1 MRLPL
6 VLAALLLSGGIAGAA
21 DATFPKGSSFGL
33 VPPVGMV
40 ESTTFAGFEDPTI
53 GAAIL
58 MVEMPPVAYE
68 QVEAGFTDAALA
80 SKGITVDSRG
90 TLPLALPDAKT
101 LFVSGKQNVGTVSAR
116 KWILLAGTAQAT
128 VLVTIQVADDNAGKL
143 SDETVRKTLETLA
156 YRSPPTPQEQMAEL
170 PFRFADMAG
179 FRPVKVI
186 GNTAVVLTDGPK
198 DVIENADQ
206 AIFVAGVAPGAP
218 REEERRQFALRALSS
233 VTGVKDMRIERAEP
247 LRIGGMAGFEILA
260 NAKDAAG
267 NEDVKVVQW
276 LRFGPT
282 AHLRMVAIVRAKD
295 FPEEYG
301 RLRALRD
308 GMEPR

>member
-6 VLAALLLSGGIAGAA
+6 ILATLLLSGGIAGAA
-21 DATFPKGSSFGL
+21 DVTFPKGSSFGL

-40 ESTTFAGFEDPTI
+40 ESNTFAGFEDPTI

-58 MVEMPPVAYE
+58 MVEMPAVAYS

-80 SKGITVDSRG
+80 SKGITVDARG

-101 LFVSGKQNVGTVSAR
+101 LFVTGKQHVGTVSAR
-116 KWILLAGTAQAT
+116 KWILLAGTSQAT
-128 VLVTIQVADDNAGKL
+128 VLVTIQVADENAGKL
-143 SDETVRKTLETLA
+143 TDETVRKTLETLA
-156 YRSPPTPQEQMAEL
+156 YRTPPTPQEQMAEL
-170 PFRFADMAG
+170 PFRFTDMAG

-247 LRIGGMAGFEILA
+247 LRIGGMPGFEILA

-267 NEDVKVVQW
+267 DADVKVIQW
-276 LRFGPT
+276 LRFGPS
-282 AHLRMVAIVRAKD
+282 AHLRMVAIVRTKD
-295 FPEEYG
+295 FTDEYG